1 VIVSLGGAESRV
13 IASAGIYLALIGP
26 FDDGAPFEQLL
37 AGG

>member
-1 VIVSLGGAESRV
+1 VAQDV

-37 AGG
+37 ASA